1 MLTESEAI
9 GATSFVRLDTTDIVC
24 ASFRLVWLLVR
35 SLLVLGICLG
45 AQESQAMDQ
54 TDDIDTNRPSF
65 MDSPLVVPKG
75 SLQLE
80 NGALFQHFQHGL
92 STYDMPETE
101 LRVGLLKSTEFQV
114 FVPNYTLFHRQS
126 SAATDT

>member
-1 MLTESEAI
+1 MRQDKRRACVAGLMSGNNNPMLTESEAI

-75 SLQLE
+75 RLQPE
-80 NGALFQHFQHGL
+80 NGAL
-92 STYDMPETE
+92 
-101 LRVGLLKSTEFQV
+101 
-114 FVPNYTLFHRQS
+114 
-126 SAATDT
+126 